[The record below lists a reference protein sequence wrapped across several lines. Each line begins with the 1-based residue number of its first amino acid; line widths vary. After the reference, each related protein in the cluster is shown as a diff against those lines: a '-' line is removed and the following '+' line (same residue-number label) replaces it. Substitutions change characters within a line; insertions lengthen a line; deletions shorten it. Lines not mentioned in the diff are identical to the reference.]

1 MLCFYASIGIA
12 QTTSYETVKDIP
24 YYSIEDQNANAYL
37 RERCKLD
44 IYYPKDTTEVATLVW
59 FHGGGLES
67 GEKYIPDG
75 LLKKGIAVVA
85 VNYRLHPQVKYP
97 VYIEDAAAAMAWTFK
112 NIGKYNGDPNK
123 IFVSGHSAGG
133 YLASIVGLD
142 KRYLDKF
149 GIDADSIAGIM
160 PLSGHTI
167 THFTIR
173 KERGIDGTQ
182 PVVDEYAPLFHI
194 RADAPSMLLIT
205 GERELELLGRYE
217 ENAYFYRMM
226 KVVGHGDVG
235 LMELEGYGHD
245 MVYPAIPLV
254 LDFIKRKTKTEVVL
268 STN

>member
-1 MLCFYASIGIA
+1 
-12 QTTSYETVKDIP
+12 
-24 YYSIEDQNANAYL
+24 
-37 RERCKLD
+37 
-44 IYYPKDTTEVATLVW
+44 
-59 FHGGGLES
+59 
-67 GEKYIPDG
+67 
-75 LLKKGIAVVA
+75 
-85 VNYRLHPQVKYP
+85 
-97 VYIEDAAAAMAWTFK
+97 MAWTFK

-226 KVVGHGDVG
+226 KVVGHSDIK
-235 LMELEGYGHD
+235 LRELGGYGHD